1 MSPST
6 LFFENYLIPKLKDAE
21 YAKEYL
27 ETALETY
34 AEDRDVDALLGVIQD
49 VVFAQGAFEQTE
61 IYEEHCTGCFL
72 KKARPVLAQLGYRL
86 EPFSVHT
93 KASIMLSE
101 EPAHP
106 AVNDGPSYPIEHTAT
121 PA

>member
-6 LFFENYLIPKLKDAE
+6 LFFADYLIPKLKDAE
-21 YAKEYL
+21 YAREYL

-34 AEDRDVDALLGVIQD
+34 AEDRDVDALLSVIQD
-49 VVFAQGAFEQTE
+49 VVFAQGTFERTE
-61 IYEEHCTGCFL
+61 IYEEHCTGCLL
-72 KKARPVLAQLGYRL
+72 KKARPILAQLGYRL

-93 KASIMLSE
+93 KASIVLTE
-101 EPAHP
+101 EPL
-106 AVNDGPSYPIEHTAT
+106 NDGSSYPIEHTAA

>member
-1 MSPST
+1 MSPAT
-6 LFFENYLIPKLKDAE
+6 LFFEDYLIPKLKDAE

-34 AEDRDVDALLGVIQD
+34 AEDRDVDALLSAIQD
-49 VVFAQGAFEQTE
+49 VVFAQGTFEQTE

-93 KASIMLSE
+93 KVSIVLSE
-101 EPAHP
+101 EPTRP
-106 AVNDGPSYPIEHTAT
+106 AVNDGSSYSIEHTAA

>member
-6 LFFENYLIPKLKDAE
+6 LFFADYLIPKLKDAE

-34 AEDRDVDALLGVIQD
+34 AEDRDVDALLSVIQD
-49 VVFAQGAFEQTE
+49 VVFAQGTFEQTE

-93 KASIMLSE
+93 KASIVLSE
-101 EPAHP
+101 EPTRP

>member
-6 LFFENYLIPKLKDAE
+6 LFFADYLIPKLKDAE

-34 AEDRDVDALLGVIQD
+34 AEDRDVDALLSVIQD
-49 VVFAQGAFEQTE
+49 VVFAQGTFEQTE

-72 KKARPVLAQLGYRL
+72 KKARPVSPARL
-86 EPFSVHT
+86 SVGAVLPYT
-93 KASIMLSE
+93 RKPLSCSQRSRR
-101 EPAHP
+101 
-106 AVNDGPSYPIEHTAT
+106 VRQ
-121 PA
+121 

>member
-6 LFFENYLIPKLKDAE
+6 LFFANYLIPKLKDAE

-34 AEDRDVDALLGVIQD
+34 TEDRDVDALLSVIQD
-49 VVFAQGAFEQTE
+49 VVFAQSTFEQTE

-72 KKARPVLAQLGYRL
+72 KKAQPVLAQLGYQL
-86 EPFSVHT
+86 NPFSVHT
-93 KASIMLSE
+93 KASLVPSDE
-101 EPAHP
+101 STHP
-106 AVNDGPSYPIEHTAT
+106 AASPSYPIEHSTV